1 MTEDGLTYTF
11 HLRHGV
17 KFQTTPWFT
26 PTRDFNADD
35 VLFSFDRQWQPDDPW
50 HKVSSRN
57 FPYFNSMDFPT
68 ILKTITKT
76 DDYTVVFT
84 LNHPEAPFIS
94 ELGMDFAS
102 IQSAEFA
109 GKMMQAGT
117 PTKFDQL
124 PVGTGPFVFV
134 NYQPD
139 AVIRYAAN
147 PSYWNGRP
155 KIDTLVFA
163 ITPDPSVRFAKLKA
177 NECQIMALP
186 NPADLAAMKADPDL
200 NVLSGPALNI
210 GYWAFNTE
218 KKPFDDVRVRRAL
231 AMAIDKKN
239 ILDTVYLGTGVNA
252 VNLIP
257 PNLWSVQQGCEGLSV
272 RSGAGEAAIGRGG
285 VSERLLDRHLGHAGA
300 AAVQPERQTHGRGN
314 AGRSGE
320 DRRHGKDRYL

>member
-1 MTEDGLTYTF
+1 M
-11 HLRHGV
+11 

-35 VLFSFDRQWQPDDPW
+35 VLFSFDRQWKPDDPW
-50 HKVSSRN
+50 HKVSADN
-57 FPYFNSMDFPT
+57 FRISTHGFPS

-147 PSYWNGRP
+147 PTYWNGRP

-163 ITPDPSVRFAKLKA
+163 ITRDPSVRFAKLKA
-177 NECQIMALP
+177 DECQIMALP

-239 ILDTVYLGTGVNA
+239 ILDTVYLGPGST
-252 VNLIP
+252 
-257 PNLWSVQQGCEGLSV
+257 
-272 RSGAGEAAIGRGG
+272 R
-285 VSERLLDRHLGHAGA
+285 
-300 AAVQPERQTHGRGN
+300 
-314 AGRSGE
+314 
-320 DRRHGKDRYL
+320 